1 MTTKL
6 LLPFA
11 LISALALA
19 ACEERAG
26 APDVPN
32 PDAGSPEALAD
43 PAEEN
48 QDDAATTEEV
58 MSPEELQQR
67 REEIEQDAQ
76 QTFETIMEDTQ
87 QAGDNLMQ
95 LGDDAMN
102 ALSEGV
108 TSTADALEVQID
120 ALVDGAAELRDE
132 NMTESQKLEIV
143 ANVRNAAEQAARA
156 LGQSEAEITGAGD
169 NAEERARQ
177 VLGVE

>member
-32 PDAGSPEALAD
+32 PDAGDPEAFAE
-43 PAEEN
+43 PVEEN
-48 QDDAATTEEV
+48 EEPTSEEV
-58 MSPEELQQR
+58 MSPAELQQR
-67 REEIEQDAQ
+67 REEIEQEAQ
-76 QTFETIMEDTQ
+76 QTFETILEDTE
-87 QAGDNLMQ
+87 QAGDNLTQ
-95 LGDDAMN
+95 LGGEALDA
-102 ALSEGV
+102 LGESV
-108 TSTADALEVQID
+108 TSTADALEVQIN
-120 ALVDGAAELRDE
+120 ALVESAAELRDE

-156 LGQSEAEITGAGD
+156 LGQSEAEVTAAGD
-169 NAEERARQ
+169 TAEERAREA
-177 VLGVE
+177 LGVE

>member
-1 MTTKL
+1 MTAKL

-32 PDAGSPEALAD
+32 PDAGDPEAFAE

-48 QDDAATTEEV
+48 EEPTSEEV
-58 MSPEELQQR
+58 MSPAELQQR

-76 QTFETIMEDTQ
+76 QTFETIMEDTE

-102 ALSEGV
+102 ALSEGI
-108 TSTADALEVQID
+108 TSTTNALEVQID
-120 ALVDGAAELRDE
+120 ALVASAAELRDE
-132 NMTESQKLEIV
+132 NMTKSQKLEIV

-156 LGQSEAEITGAGD
+156 LGQSEAEITAAGD
-169 NAEERARQ
+169 NAEERARE
-177 VLGVE
+177 VLGVQTP